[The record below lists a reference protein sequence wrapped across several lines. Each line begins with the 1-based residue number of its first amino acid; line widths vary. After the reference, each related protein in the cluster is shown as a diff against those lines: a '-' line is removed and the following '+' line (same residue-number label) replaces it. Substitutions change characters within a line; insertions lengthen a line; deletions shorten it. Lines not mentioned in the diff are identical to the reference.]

1 MVIRVRLITASLLL
15 LSEAMDINSY
25 NNEHDER
32 ITITFIGVEV
42 LYTIHNLE
50 MKDQGDGFAEL
61 LSELGF
67 TWNVM
72 NITATYNF

>member
-1 MVIRVRLITASLLL
+1 M
-15 LSEAMDINSY
+15 
-25 NNEHDER
+25 NELDKLKKEIQELKGKLTGNMMEDMQLR
-32 ITITFIGVEV
+32 DK
-42 LYTIHNLE
+42 IHNLE